1 MKLKLFLAATIAAT
15 AALAP
20 AGAPA
25 ADFYAGKAID
35 LIIGTGPGGG
45 YDTYARALA
54 RHMPRFIPGNPTIV
68 AKNMPGA
75 GSAKAAA
82 YLHSIAAKDGT
93 VMGAIF
99 PGAIMEPLLGDRAQ
113 AQYDPTRLQYVG
125 TADNAT
131 RISFTW
137 HGSQTKTF
145 QDALL
150 RKTYVS
156 ASQAGGSSRDYAYM
170 HNKLNGAKFDVVSG
184 YAGGTDLLLA
194 IERGEVDGTC
204 GFDWSSLKTQRS
216 EWLRDKKVQI
226 LVQIALEPEPTLT
239 QMGVP
244 RITDFTKTDEDRKAV
259 ELIITQQ
266 VFGRPYVLPPGTPA
280 EQVSILRS
288 AFMKTMTDSEF
299 LEDAKRLRLDID
311 ALAGDKVQAI
321 VERLYAS
328 PVAIVE
334 RAKAAVKP

>member
-1 MKLKLFLAATIAAT
+1 MPTGRMPFLALLIAAVF
-15 AALAP
+15 AP
-20 AGAPA
+20 GPLRA
-25 ADFYAGKAID
+25 ADFYAGKTIE

-54 RHMPRFIPGNPTIV
+54 RHMPRHIPGNPTII

-75 GSAKAAA
+75 GSAKATAF
-82 YLHSIAAKDGT
+82 LHSMAPKDGT
-93 VMGAIF
+93 VMGAVF

-113 AQYDPTRLQYVG
+113 APYDPTKLIYVG

-145 QDALL
+145 ADAMV
-150 RKTYVS
+150 RKTFVS

-204 GFDWSSLKTQRS
+204 GFDWSSLKTQRP
-216 EWLRDKKVQI
+216 EWLRDKKVN
-226 LVQIALEPEPTLT
+226 LLMQIALEPEPTLT
-239 QMGVP
+239 EMGVP
-244 RITDFTKTDEDRKAV
+244 RITEFTKTEEDRKAV

-266 VFGRPYVLPPGTPA
+266 VFGRPYLLPPGTPA
-280 EQVSILRS
+280 EQVKILRE
-288 AFMKTMTDSEF
+288 AFMRTMADKEF
-299 LEDAKRLRLDID
+299 LEDAKRLRLDITPLD
-311 ALAGDKVQAI
+311 GAKVQQM
-321 VERLYAS
+321 VEGLYSA
-328 PVAIVE
+328 PAALVE
-334 RAKAAVKP
+334 KAKAAVKP